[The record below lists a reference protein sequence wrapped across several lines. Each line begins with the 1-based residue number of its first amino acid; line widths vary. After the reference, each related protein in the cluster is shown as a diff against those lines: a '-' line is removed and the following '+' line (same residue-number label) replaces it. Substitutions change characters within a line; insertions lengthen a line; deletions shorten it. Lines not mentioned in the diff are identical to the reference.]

1 MSVSVGSKVRVGD
14 IDIFHRWDGPEDG
27 PVVMMAHAMGTSHRL
42 WDWQVPA
49 LTDRFR
55 VLRYDWRGHGDT
67 DAPVGPYTLDQFVAD
82 AVGLMDA
89 LGLEKV
95 HWVGISTGGMIG
107 QGLAIEHPDR
117 IASLSLCNTTSQANQ
132 AYKDF
137 VTERHAILREH
148 GMTRIWDMTDRR
160 WFTDAFAA
168 AAGADYRT
176 VREFFIR
183 TPVEGYI
190 GATSA
195 TAKLAYRDRLHLITA
210 PTLVLG
216 AGDDPATPP
225 AHSHEIHDRI
235 AGSKLVLIPGQRHFS
250 NVEVPDQFNPPL
262 RAFLE
267 AVSASD

>member
-1 MSVSVGSKVRVGD
+1 MSGSKIRVGD

-49 LTDRFR
+49 LANCFR
-55 VLRYDWRGHGDT
+55 LLRYDWRGHGDT
-67 DAPVGPYTLDQFVAD
+67 DAPPGAYTLGQFVGD

-89 LGLEKV
+89 LRLERV

-107 QGLAIEHPDR
+107 QGLGIAHADR
-117 IASLSLCNTTSQANQ
+117 IASLALCNTTPQADK

-137 VTERHAILREH
+137 VAERHRLVRED
-148 GMTRIWDMTDRR
+148 GMDAIWDMTDRR
-160 WFTDAFAA
+160 WFTDAFAEGA
-168 AAGADYRT
+168 NADYHA
-176 VREFFIR
+176 VREVFVR
-183 TPVEGYI
+183 TSVQGYI

-195 TAKLAYRDRLHLITA
+195 TAQLDYKDRLHLISA

-225 AHSHEIHDRI
+225 EHSRQIHERI
-235 AGSKLVLIPGQRHFS
+235 TGSKLVMIPGMRHFS
-250 NVEVPDQFNPPL
+250 NVEAPKRFNPPL
-262 RAFLE
+262 RAFLDD
-267 AVSASD
+267 VSSTDSQS